1 MNNEEFWTVVDYFKS
16 NNKGEELRSDQIVKH
31 GLGQT
36 IGGYFDEAQHPHWHN
51 EQNKKIWETETY
63 YDTQSAK
70 PSQYFHFYE
79 YYVENR
85 LQSGKDKK
93 LPTYPW
99 LKCPQLLMYIAEVAG
114 LDSKRLDDAY
124 EFLEKVEKERN
135 LKGTE
140 KSAKYLKSEELK
152 DYKKLLCISTI
163 NKIIKEI
170 EKGEK
175 QGEELREEIR
185 NAIRM
190 KL

>member
-1 MNNEEFWTVVDYFKS
+1 M
-16 NNKGEELRSDQIVKH
+16 
-31 GLGQT
+31 
-36 IGGYFDEAQHPHWHN
+36 
-51 EQNKKIWETETY
+51 
-63 YDTQSAK
+63 
-70 PSQYFHFYE
+70 
-79 YYVENR
+79 
-85 LQSGKDKK
+85 
-93 LPTYPW
+93 PTYPW

-185 NAIRM
+185 NAIRQF
-190 KL
+190 